1 MRIKFCSLCALL
13 VAALGFTSCLSSDDE
28 EVTLYSDT
36 AITSFYISTAKIYS
50 TTTSSTGGDSTYYTT
65 NSSMSDY
72 PFYINQ
78 LSGEIYNTDSL
89 PSGTDLT
96 KLLCSYGSKN
106 SGLVY
111 IENLAG
117 DSLKYLSTTD
127 STDFSAPRYLR
138 VYATD
143 GSGYRRYTV
152 TVNKHKEEANTF
164 AWNAVA
170 TNDNFKTATGLKAV
184 DLLGSPLVF
193 CSDGSSTTVYSSA
206 QTDGATWNA
215 VYSGLGSEAYKNVA
229 SVGDVV
235 YVLDNGTLMKTTDGT
250 NYTTINS
257 TNTPSRLLGAS
268 MTQMF
273 GLSADGTLMVSTD
286 NGQTWQADDV
296 DSGKELLPTSDITL
310 CTTAYSGVDNADYV
324 VLAGNR
330 ELTVDSASRNAVVWT
345 KIVERDDNSETNS
358 WNYIETDS
366 VQQYALPRL
375 ADLNVFAYGD
385 RLIAYG
391 GAGMGKC
398 TKAAYS
404 AFYDSRDGGITW
416 KHNATYDLPSTFDT
430 TTTTTSAVVDSN
442 NRIWIVCA
450 GSGQVWRG
458 KLNSIDW

>member
-1 MRIKFCSLCALL
+1 ML
-13 VAALGFTSCLSSDDE
+13 VAALGFTSCLSSDED

-36 AITSFYISTAKIYS
+36 AITSFYISTAKIYH

-96 KLLCSYGSKN
+96 KLLCSCSSKN

-117 DSLKYLSTTD
+117 DSLKYFSTTD
-127 STDFSAPRYLR
+127 STDFSALRYFR

-152 TVNKHKEEANTF
+152 KVNKHNEEANTF

-170 TNDNFKTATGLKAV
+170 TNDNFKTATGIKAI
-184 DLLGSPLVF
+184 DLNGSPLVF
-193 CSDGSSTTVYSSA
+193 CSDGSTTTVYSSTA
-206 QTDGATWNA
+206 DDGVTWDA
-215 VYSGLGSEAYKNVA
+215 VYSSLGSEAYNNVA
-229 SVGDVV
+229 STGDVV
-235 YVLDNGTLMKTTDGT
+235 YVLDNGTLKKTTDGT
-250 NYTTINS
+250 NFTEIST

-273 GLSADGTLMVSTD
+273 GLSADSTLMVSPD
-286 NGQTWQADDV
+286 GGQTWQADGV
-296 DSGKELLPTSDITL
+296 DSGKDFLPTSDITL
-310 CTTAYSGVDNADYV
+310 CAKAYGGVDNADYV
-324 VLAGNR
+324 VMAGNR
-330 ELTVDSASRNAVVWT
+330 SLTVDSASRNAVVWT

-375 ADLNVFAYGD
+375 ADLNVFAYGES
-385 RLIAYG
+385 LIAYG

-398 TKAAYS
+398 ANTAYS
-404 AFYDSRDGGITW
+404 AFYESRDGGITW

-430 TTTTTSAVVDSN
+430 TTTATSAVVDSN
-442 NRIWIVCA
+442 NRIWIVCG